1 MCMSGMLGWSAV
13 VVNKDQGL
21 ADAVREI
28 ETIIAA
34 EKLRVSRLFP
44 EQSASQERSEVNS

>member
-1 MCMSGMLGWSAV
+1 MTGMLGRHAV

-34 EKLRVSRLFP
+34 EKMRVSRLLA
-44 EQSASQERSEVNS
+44 QRSAPQEGSQLNV